1 MTADYCDQYYQT
13 PVARLVFAP
22 VRTRFRA
29 LAESFV
35 PEAAELGE
43 RGWAEVEAIIEQF
56 LAARPAAVRRQVAL
70 LLRLVDLLSL
80 VRHGRRVASLDT
92 ARRLRFLESLQDA
105 PILLL
110 RRGIWGVR
118 TLAFMGY
125 YGRPQA
131 AVLIG
136 YRADARGWEARR

>member
-1 MTADYCDQYYQT
+1 VTS
-13 PVARLVFAP
+13 LLLLP
-22 VRTRFRA
+22 VRTQFRA
-29 LAESFV
+29 LAQSFV

-43 RGWAEVEAIIEQF
+43 RGWAEAEAIVERF
-56 LAARPAAVRRQVAL
+56 LATRPAPVRRQVTL
-70 LLRLVDLLSL
+70 LLRLLDLLSL
-80 VRHGRRVASLDT
+80 VRHGRRVASLDA

-131 AVLIG
+131 AALIG